1 MKTKASFEEL
11 VDREARRLAIEKLEH
26 ELAVQDLPL
35 PRDSAIDVHI
45 AQILRRDP
53 SIRERAAQLV
63 EARADAYT
71 EGLRA
76 IGVIAGPLDIELK
89 I

>member
-1 MKTKASFEEL
+1 MKTKASFDEL
-11 VDREARRLAIEKLEH
+11 VDREARRLATERLEH

-35 PRDSAIDVHI
+35 PRDSAIEVHI

-53 SIRERAAQLV
+53 AIRERAIRLV